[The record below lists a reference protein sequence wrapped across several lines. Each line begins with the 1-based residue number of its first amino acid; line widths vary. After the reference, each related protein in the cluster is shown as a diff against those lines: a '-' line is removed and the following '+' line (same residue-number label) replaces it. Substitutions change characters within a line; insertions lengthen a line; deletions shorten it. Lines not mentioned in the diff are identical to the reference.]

1 MKQQHNNRHPPC
13 GCHGEDERLTEIK
26 FVGIE
31 FDPKK
36 IPSQESELNRCLQS
50 DYRILERVQTATGL
64 VFLLGKFEYTSPLPK
79 IEGEDYCFPKIP
91 DDAEV
96 LDKIQ
101 RGAEVA

>member
-31 FDPKK
+31 FDQRK
-36 IPSQESELNRCLQS
+36 IPSQESELNRCIQS
-50 DYRILERVQTATGL
+50 DYHILERVQTATGL